1 MIEGM
6 WVVLA
11 LLCAFSLA
19 TADALTKKALEDQG
33 EFLVGWLRLLF
44 AAPAMAFILL
54 SIEWPSVDAG
64 FYRAIALALPL
75 EILAYALYVRA
86 LRVSP
91 LGLTLPFL
99 AFTPLILIGSSA
111 VILGERVTVIGTA
124 GIALIVAGG
133 YTLNIHHIRSGLF
146 GPIRA
151 IAREKGS
158 VLMLTVAVVYSLTAA
173 LGKAAINHSSPLFCG
188 AVYFLILPLLYTPF
202 AVGEIRRFRLSR
214 RTVRFLVPAGAC
226 YAVMVVTHVLAVS
239 MTEVAYMVSVK
250 RTSLLFGVLYGHLLF
265 GEMRFREKVL
275 GTSLMFAGC
284 VVLAVLA

>member
-1 MIEGM
+1 MIEDM

-11 LLCAFSLA
+11 LLCALSVA
-19 TADALTKKALEDQG
+19 TADALTKRALEDEG

-44 AAPAMAFILL
+44 AAPGMAFILL

-75 EILAYALYVRA
+75 EVLAYALYVRA

-99 AFTPLILIGSSA
+99 AFTPLVLIGSSY
-111 VILGERVTVIGTA
+111 VILGEMVTVAGTA

-133 YTLNIHHIRSGLF
+133 YTLNIWHIRSGFLE
-146 GPIRA
+146 PIRA
-151 IAREKGS
+151 IGREKGS
-158 VLMLTVAVVYSLTAA
+158 VLMLVAAVVYSLTAS

-188 AVYFLILPLLYTPF
+188 AVYFLILPLLYTPL
-202 AVGEIRRFRLSR
+202 ALGEIRRFRFSWR
-214 RTVRFLVPAGAC
+214 KVRILVPAGAC
-226 YAVMVVTHVLAVS
+226 YAVMVITHVLAVS

-250 RTSLLFGVLYGHLLF
+250 RTSLLFGVVYGHLLF
-265 GEMRFREKVL
+265 GEMQFREKVL
-275 GTSLMFAGC
+275 GAALMFAGC
-284 VVLAVLA
+284 VVLVVLA